1 MKISVSPEFIDSS
14 LQPSANSNFPYLKEF
29 SIFRRE
35 YKKLYR
41 YNNGQREERILIGNK
56 WDPVVLNLKATDA
69 SSAINLLDF
78 NIKSGYSYQYVIF
91 PGDYAASM
99 LNVPYIYAN
108 TGKTERGT
116 SIYDQDN
123 GWRPFSSRLSKPVRS
138 TLQYWSIVNLIPTQE
153 DSQIGTDISTYVA
166 DTDNVWMFKYQLENG
181 SLTQNVSKNEFS
193 TLGQYPKIGIGRKN
207 FLSGSVSCY
216 LGSEIIPLS
225 KVGYIERAP
234 ASRNAPL
241 STNEKAFM
249 VEKWRDLVATG
260 TPKLLRDTKGQSWIV
275 QIMDGTTTT
284 NEAISIKPDT
294 INFSWCQVADTNDV
308 IIYARQDQADLNE
321 ACSDEWQEDSNYE

>member
-1 MKISVSPEFIDSS
+1 M
-14 LQPSANSNFPYLKEF
+14 
-29 SIFRRE
+29 
-35 YKKLYR
+35 
-41 YNNGQREERILIGNK
+41 
-56 WDPVVLNLKATDA
+56 
-69 SSAINLLDF
+69 
-78 NIKSGYSYQYVIF
+78 
-91 PGDYAASM
+91 
-99 LNVPYIYAN
+99 
-108 TGKTERGT
+108 
-116 SIYDQDN
+116 
-123 GWRPFSSRLSKPVRS
+123 
-138 TLQYWSIVNLIPTQE
+138 IPTQE
-153 DSQIGTDISTYVA
+153 DSQIGTDINTYVA

-193 TLGQYPKIGIGRKN
+193 TLGQYPKIGVGRKN

-225 KVGYIERAP
+225 KVGYIERTP
-234 ASRNAPL
+234 ASRNVPL

-294 INFSWCQVADTNDV
+294 INFSWRQVADTNDV
-308 IIYARQDQADLNE
+308 IIYARQDQADLDE
-321 ACSDEWQEDSNYE
+321 VCSDEWQEDSNYE